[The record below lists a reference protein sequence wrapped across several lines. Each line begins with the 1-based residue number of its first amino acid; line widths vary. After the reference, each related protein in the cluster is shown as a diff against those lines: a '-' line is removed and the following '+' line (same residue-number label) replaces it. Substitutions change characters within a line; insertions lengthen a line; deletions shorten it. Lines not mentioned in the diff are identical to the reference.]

1 MKRPLIFTLK
11 SVILFLIM
19 TVFIY
24 GTSKSTSENGFSGYI
39 IDAKSGS
46 SNEVFSCGED
56 ILVTVANS
64 TDEIATGT
72 EVWIGHTMT
81 LHYPDGVITSKSP
94 STYGESFIVVDGI
107 VGEHA
112 TPCY

>member
-1 MKRPLIFTLK
+1 MKKSMTFTLK
-11 SVILFLIM
+11 SAILFSIM

-24 GTSKSTSENGFSGYI
+24 GTSKSTVENGFLGYI
-39 IDAKSGS
+39 IEAKSGS
-46 SNEVFSCGED
+46 SNDVFSCGED

-64 TDEIATGT
+64 ADEIATGT

-94 STYGESFIVVDGI
+94 STYGESFIVIDGI